1 MTSTKKAAEQLR
13 DFNFLP
19 SRADTTETV
28 ESWFPEVVSLA
39 CLLPYTGRYYYLC
52 GYSVFHALFQ

>member
-13 DFNFLP
+13 DLFFLP

-28 ESWFPEVVSLA
+28 ESWFPEAVSLPY
-39 CLLPYTGRYYYLC
+39 LLPYSRSQIFLVIQSFLSC
-52 GYSVFHALFQ
+52 FQ